1 MSGRDHL
8 DALAVAPF
16 APETDAPDPLAEAAP
31 RGIATQTPVP
41 VELEVD
47 GDRVVVEARRQL
59 VLRCGKSSITLHE
72 DGRIEIRGVDL
83 VSRASG
89 RNRILGSSIDL
100 N

>member
-16 APETDAPDPLAEAAP
+16 APETGEPGALAEATP
-31 RGIATQTPVP
+31 RGLATMTPAP

-72 DGRIEIRGVDL
+72 DGTVEIRGVDL

-89 RNRILGSSIDL
+89 RNRILGGSIDL